1 MKRLLIQFSFFV
13 FIGALFSSCIED
25 IEKERVFDDVAMVE
39 FNQTTTNVNFNRLTN
54 TGAGIITE
62 RVNLVAPHFA
72 TDQTLNF
79 TVDASQTTAEAGV
92 HYSLVND
99 GVFVIS
105 ANSSFGDASVQ
116 ILGTAI
122 PTGTTRVLVLE
133 LVGNEM
139 ITPSENYKKVRI
151 TIRP

>member
-1 MKRLLIQFSFFV
+1 MKRLLIQFSLFV
-13 FIGALFSSCIED
+13 FIGALLSSCIED

-72 TDQTLNF
+72 TDQTLTF